1 MKKFGRVKPRY
12 SQTQKDVIVQE
23 ILSGNLNVQ
32 ESSRHYQI
40 PPTTIFR
47 WLDAYTNGKNSINLG
62 SNQFSNMKK
71 EDLTKEDYKAK
82 IKLLEKALEHER
94 YKSEAYKTMIEI
106 AEKEFS
112 IKIEKKSG
120 TKQSKR

>member
-1 MKKFGRVKPRY
+1 MKKFGRIKPRY
-12 SQTQKDVIVQE
+12 SQSQKDVIVQE
-23 ILSGNLNVQ
+23 IISGRLKVQ
-32 ESSRHYQI
+32 ESSRHYGI

-47 WLDAYTNGKNSINLG
+47 WLDVYTNGKNSINLE
-62 SNQFSNMKK
+62 SNQVSKMK
-71 EDLTKEDYKAK
+71 EDLTKEDFEAK
-82 IKLLEKALEHER
+82 IKLLEKALEDER